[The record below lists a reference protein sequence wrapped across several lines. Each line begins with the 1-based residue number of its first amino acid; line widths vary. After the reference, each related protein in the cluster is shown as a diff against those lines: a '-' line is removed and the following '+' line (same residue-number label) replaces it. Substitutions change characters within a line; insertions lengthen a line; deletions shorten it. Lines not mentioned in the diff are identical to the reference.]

1 MRHTDEGAAPSS
13 ISAATQARTTS
24 ASALN
29 HLLKDIHGTKE
40 QNVIE
45 TISLRT
51 MQKAKYSTQNIGHF
65 GLAFKYYTHFTSP
78 IRRYPDM
85 MVHRLVSRYLLQSKA
100 LCRHEREELE
110 EACVHCSEA
119 ELAAQ
124 MAERDSVKEMHARW
138 INNHLGEEF
147 DAIISGVTEFGLF
160 VQLTETMTEGL
171 VPIRT
176 IERNDYMQF
185 DEENYCLIA
194 ARSGKTYTLSDPVR
208 VRVTKVDIERKLI
221 DFVLVEKQ

>member
-1 MRHTDEGAAPSS
+1 MA
-13 ISAATQARTTS
+13 
-24 ASALN
+24 
-29 HLLKDIHGTKE
+29 
-40 QNVIE
+40 
-45 TISLRT
+45 
-51 MQKAKYSTQNIGHF
+51 KAVYSTDNIGHY
-65 GLAFKYYTHFTSP
+65 GLAFPYYTHFTSP

-100 LCRHEREELE
+100 LCRHEKEELE
-110 EACVHCSEA
+110 EACVHCSEC

-124 MAERDSVKEMHARW
+124 MAERDSIKEMHAKW
-138 INNHLGEEF
+138 ISQHLNEEF

-160 VQLTETMTEGL
+160 VQLTDTMTEGL

-194 ARSGKTYTLSDPVR
+194 AHSGKTYTRSNPVR
-208 VRVTKVDIERKLI
+208 VKVTNVDVERKLI
-221 DFVLVEKQ
+221 DFVLVEN